1 MCTSITIFYLIIN
14 KKVLTSPFKAE
25 RPIIA
30 AYSAY
35 EFLKSYDKISKKNII
50 FILFDITNNK
60 KYKYIGKTLNNGNSI
75 IKSYK

>member
-1 MCTSITIFYLIIN
+1 MIIN
-14 KKVLTSPFKAE
+14 NNFLSSPFKAE

-35 EFLKSYDKISKKNII
+35 EFLKSYNKIRKKNIK
-50 FILFDITNNK
+50 FMLYDITNNK